1 MDQPT
6 ENTGNKAVI
15 TEAKV
20 YINGPDN
27 HQCSRVGG
35 RNMTV
40 IKKRPTKAATSH
52 ALKSVLS
59 NPIRTV
65 RKDHKGHKDRR
76 ILTEANEANEELS
89 NAKPNLGRKPF
100 RYLGCLV

>member
-1 MDQPT
+1 MDQRA

-40 IKKRPTKAATSH
+40 IKKRLKKTATIH
-52 ALKSVLS
+52 VLKGVLS
-59 NPIRTV
+59 NSIRTV
-65 RKDHKGHKDRR
+65 RKDHKGH
-76 ILTEANEANEELS
+76 
-89 NAKPNLGRKPF
+89 
-100 RYLGCLV
+100 